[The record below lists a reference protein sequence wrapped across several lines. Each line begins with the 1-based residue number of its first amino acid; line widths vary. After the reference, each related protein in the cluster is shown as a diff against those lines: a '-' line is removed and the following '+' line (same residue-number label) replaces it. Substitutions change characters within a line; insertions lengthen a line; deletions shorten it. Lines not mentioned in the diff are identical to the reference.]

1 MQCLAEA
8 AWLLGK
14 DSCCTDLPDF
24 IYMLKGELS
33 QLCIMLLGQELFEG
47 DVAQLSRF
55 NAKPQA
61 CLN

>member
-1 MQCLAEA
+1 MAEA

-24 IYMLKGELS
+24 VNMLEGKLS
-33 QLCIMLLGQELFEG
+33 QLCIMLLGQELLEG

-55 NAKPQA
+55 NSKPQT